1 MSFGVVLPPRPARS
15 LLSAFLAPGLAL
27 GLAGC
32 AVGPDYR
39 TPQIDVP
46 GQWSSTGAE
55 TVPAAPQL
63 ADWWQRLRDPAL
75 DRLVEEAVAGNLDVA
90 TAKAKI
96 REARASVRQAGGAL
110 YPSLDGSASAT
121 RRGTGNSSEAS
132 SQFQGGFDAA
142 WELDLFGA
150 NRRAVE
156 AAGYGLDAADEDLRA
171 TLLTLVGDVASN
183 YVEARG
189 FQARI
194 AYARQTA
201 ASQRE
206 TEALTRIKF
215 EAGAASAVDLA
226 NARGQASSTEA
237 TIPTLETAYA
247 EAVHRLSVLT
257 GRPPAALKARMA
269 AKEPIPTPA
278 LPVPTGVPADVLRA
292 RPDVRVAERQLAQA
306 TARIGAAEA
315 ARYPNISLTGS
326 LSTAAATL
334 GSFASGSTVSW
345 AFGPTLSVPIFNGGE
360 LAAAVEVA
368 EAQRD
373 QSFIAFR
380 AVVLTALEDV
390 ENAAVGLTQE
400 RLRHDSLDESATA
413 FREALRL
420 ARALYETGAT
430 DFLDVLDAERSLYS
444 AEDSLIQSQV
454 AIATN
459 YIALNKALGGG
470 WNGII
475 DAGQPEVVDVNTG
488 PHFPPAG
495 TPEQP

>member
-1 MSFGVVLPPRPARS
+1 MP
-15 LLSAFLAPGLAL
+15 
-27 GLAGC
+27 
-32 AVGPDYR
+32 
-39 TPQIDVP
+39 
-46 GQWSSTGAE
+46 SS
-55 TVPAAPQL
+55 
-63 ADWWQRLRDPAL
+63 
-75 DRLVEEAVAGNLDVA
+75 
-90 TAKAKI
+90 
-96 REARASVRQAGGAL
+96 
-110 YPSLDGSASAT
+110 
-121 RRGTGNSSEAS
+121 
-132 SQFQGGFDAA
+132 
-142 WELDLFGA
+142 
-150 NRRAVE
+150 
-156 AAGYGLDAADEDLRA
+156 
-171 TLLTLVGDVASN
+171 
-183 YVEARG
+183 
-189 FQARI
+189 
-194 AYARQTA
+194 
-201 ASQRE
+201 
-206 TEALTRIKF
+206 
-215 EAGAASAVDLA
+215 
-226 NARGQASSTEA
+226 
-237 TIPTLETAYA
+237 
-247 EAVHRLSVLT
+247 
-257 GRPPAALKARMA
+257 
-269 AKEPIPTPA
+269 A

-292 RPDVRVAERQLAQA
+292 RPDVRLAERQLAQA

-380 AVVLTALEDV
+380 AAVLTALEDV

-420 ARALYETGAT
+420 ARALYEIGAT
-430 DFLDVLDAERSLYS
+430 DFLDVLDAQRSLYS

-470 WNGII
+470 WNGVI

-488 PHFPPAG
+488 PHFPPAD